1 MIIIFEGFDNCGKST
16 IARELSSSS
25 NIKMMRNDKSNL
37 KLVKNYNFEDSFK
50 YCIPKFFQYHDQ
62 GFIRDIIF
70 DRDYFSEY
78 VYGYLKRQKDFVDKA
93 ILSSIL
99 QFDLEYFKR
108 ETFIIYCYKTEIL
121 NYKDDETPLE
131 MKESVEKRYNE
142 IIERSY
148 NRVLML
154 NTDSQ
159 NLSEQIERIIEFIDK
174 HYELDSVN
182 KHIYRKSSEG
192 KIYFPG
198 LFYGDDVLFIGQ
210 NPGKPTDEQIE
221 DIPVHT
227 KVFSNYSEFEIE
239 HNKSYFKSTFY
250 KFLCKFAKE
259 QFQLNNK
266 QFSFT
271 NIVKFST
278 DKDRPPTKDE
288 IDDCK
293 YDLSKQIKILKP
305 KKIVSFGKQAH
316 ELLNEMRTEH
326 IAYYHPSYFRYH
338 RTELIK
344 G

>member
-1 MIIIFEGFDNCGKST
+1 
-16 IARELSSSS
+16 
-25 NIKMMRNDKSNL
+25 MRNDKSNL
-37 KLVKNYNFEDSFK
+37 KLVKNFNFEDSFK
-50 YCIPKFFQYHDQ
+50 YCIPKFFQYYDQ

-78 VYGYLKRQKDFVDKA
+78 VYGYLKRQKDFIDKS
-93 ILSSIL
+93 ILTTTL
-99 QFDLEYFKR
+99 QFDIEYFKR
-108 ETFIIYCYKTEIL
+108 ETFIIYCFKTKID
-121 NYKDDETPLE
+121 NYRDEETPLE
-131 MKESVEKRYNE
+131 MKESVEKRYSE

-159 NLSEQIERIIEFIDK
+159 NLSEQIERIIEWIDK
-174 HYELDSVN
+174 HYELDSIN
-182 KHIYRKSSEG
+182 KWIYKKSSHG

-198 LFYGDDVLFIGQ
+198 LFYGDEILFVGQ
-210 NPGKPTDEQIE
+210 NPGRPTEDQVE

-227 KVFSNYSEFEIE
+227 KVYENYSDFEIE

-259 QFQLNNK
+259 EFGLNNK

-278 DKDRPPTKDE
+278 EKDRPPTKLE
-288 IDDCK
+288 IADSQ
-293 YDLSKQIKILKP
+293 YELLKQIKILRP

-316 ELLNEMRTEH
+316 ELLEEIGVEH
-326 IAYYHPSYFRYH
+326 LAYYHPSYFRYH
-338 RTELIK
+338 KTELIK